1 MEMTTEADV
10 WESDWVLRNWAW
22 SCLAWCFDLMRVGF
36 LIRVLI
42 RAFDDDDDDELILLC
57 E

>member
-10 WESDWVLRNWAW
+10 WERDWVRRNWAW
-22 SCLAWCFDLMRVGF
+22 SCLAWCLDLMRVGF

-42 RAFDDDDDDELILLC
+42 RAFDDGELILLC